1 MNFIGRFSAK
11 IDAKNRVFLPSNFRK
26 IINTAAE
33 ESLVI
38 RKDYFENCL
47 VIYPLSE
54 WKAEVER
61 VRQRLNRFDIKQQMV
76 YRQLLSEAQEV
87 QMDSSGRILI
97 SKQQLDKIG
106 IKQDVV
112 FVGMQQVIELWDAGA
127 VEPDSAQGFIS
138 EEEFAKELMNFM
150 KSE

>member
-11 IDAKNRVFLPSNFRK
+11 IDAKNRVFLPSSFRK
-26 IINTAAE
+26 TVIAAAE

-47 VIYPLSE
+47 VIYPMSE
-54 WKAEVER
+54 GRAEVER
-61 VRQRLNRFDIKQQMV
+61 VRQRLNRFDVRQQMV

-87 QMDSSGRILI
+87 QIDSSGRILI
-97 SKQQLDKIG
+97 SKQQLEKVG

-112 FVGMQQVIELWDAGA
+112 FVGMQQVIELWDANA
-127 VEPDSAQGFIS
+127 VADNNEGFIS
-138 EEEFAKELMNFM
+138 EQEFAKELMNFM

>member
-11 IDAKNRVFLPSNFRK
+11 IDAKNREFLPSSFRK
-26 IINTAAE
+26 MVIAAAE

-47 VIYPLSE
+47 VIYPMSE
-54 WKAEVER
+54 WRAEVER
-61 VRQRLNRFDIKQQMV
+61 VRQRLNRFDVRQQMV

-87 QMDSSGRILI
+87 QIDSSGRILI
-97 SKQQLDKIG
+97 SKQQLEKVG

-112 FVGMQQVIELWDAGA
+112 FVGMQQVIELWDANA
-127 VEPDSAQGFIS
+127 VADNNEGFIS
-138 EEEFAKELMNFM
+138 EQEFAKELMNFM

>member
-11 IDAKNRVFLPSNFRK
+11 IDAKNRVFLPSSFRK
-26 IINTAAE
+26 TVIAAAE

-47 VIYPLSE
+47 VIYPMSE

-61 VRQRLNRFDIKQQMV
+61 VRQRLNRFDVRQQMV

-87 QMDSSGRILI
+87 QIDSSGRILI
-97 SKQQLDKIG
+97 SKQQLEKVG
-106 IKQDVV
+106 IQQDVV
-112 FVGMQQVIELWDAGA
+112 FVGMQQVIELWDAKA
-127 VEPDSAQGFIS
+127 VETDSTQGFIS
-138 EEEFAKELMNFM
+138 EQEFAKELMNFM

>member
-11 IDAKNRVFLPSNFRK
+11 IDAKNRVFLPSSFRK
-26 IINTAAE
+26 TVIAAAE

-47 VIYPLSE
+47 VIYPMSE

-61 VRQRLNRFDIKQQMV
+61 VRQRLNRFDVRQQMV

-87 QMDSSGRILI
+87 QIDSSGRILI
-97 SKQQLDKIG
+97 SKQQLEKVG
-106 IKQDVV
+106 IQQDVV
-112 FVGMQQVIELWDAGA
+112 FVGMQQVIELWDAKA
-127 VEPDSAQGFIS
+127 VETDSTQGFIS